1 MTALGNLFAAGWKFL
16 RRTGLYIPLTFL
28 AIMAWRAPHADPHDW
43 DYDEG
48 INLMKVL
55 LVDRGYALYTDI
67 WSDQPPLLTAMLSWW
82 FKPFGPSAA
91 SARILILF
99 FSALILWSLYMATR
113 KSVSEFAAAVAML
126 LLVLSEYYIR
136 LSGAVMVGLP
146 ALALASL
153 AAVILVTGQRGWWRI
168 VLSATIMALALQ
180 TKLFVAA
187 MGPAVGVYLLF
198 DGRAGEIRLGWFK
211 RFLQVIAWGGV
222 LVTVFLAL
230 SLTFQA
236 LRPDML
242 LGTHFGA
249 QTQNQSFF
257 VRESSTF
264 LPNFVKQHVVYLI
277 VASVGVGW
285 AIRRRDLDILFP
297 LTWFGFTWLALMIQR
312 PLWYHHVLL
321 LTLPLAWLCGFG
333 IEVWVRAFQRLG
345 DETMLRNAAWR
356 SGAVLVVTA
365 VVFVAGVLFLPQPFE
380 QRLAVQ
386 MSINR
391 PNYIEPAF
399 QHLRED
405 AAGSASED
413 GQLDFVFTDHPF
425 YAFEAGLPVPP
436 PIAVLSR
443 KTMET
448 GVFTDEALRDVLEAY
463 GPRYVLLERFPNE
476 YSDTFMTLLNQRY
489 ELIYDEIEP
498 ARYYR
503 IKAEYDDGGSQGE
516 TRQ

>member
-1 MTALGNLFAAGWKFL
+1 LTTVFRKAFAAVFGFL
-16 RRTGLYIPLTFL
+16 RRTGLYVPLSFL
-28 AIMAWRAPHADPHDW
+28 AVMAWRAPHTDPRDW

-55 LVDRGYALYTDI
+55 LFDQGYALYTDI

-82 FKPFGPSAA
+82 FKPFGSSAA
-91 SARILILF
+91 SARILILL
-99 FSALILWSLYMATR
+99 FSALILWSLYLATR
-113 KSVSEFAAAVAML
+113 RSVSEFAAALAML

-153 AAVILVTGQRGWWRI
+153 AAAILVTGQRQWWRI
-168 VLSATIMALALQ
+168 VLSAVIMALALQ

-187 MGPAVGVYLLF
+187 MGPAVGIYLLF
-198 DGRAGEIRLGWFK
+198 DSRAGDQRLGWGK
-211 RFLQVIAWGGV
+211 RILQVVAWGGA
-222 LVTVFLAL
+222 LATVFLAL
-230 SLTFQA
+230 SLQFEA

-257 VRESSTF
+257 VLESSTF
-264 LPNFVKQHVVYLI
+264 LPNFVKQHIAYLI
-277 VASVGVGW
+277 VATIGVIW
-285 AIRRRDLDILFP
+285 AIHRRDLDILFP
-297 LTWFGFTWLALMIQR
+297 LTWFSFTLLALMIQR

-321 LTLPLAWLCGFG
+321 LTLPLAWLCAFG
-333 IEVWVRAFQRLG
+333 IEVWVRGFQRLG
-345 DETMLRNAAWR
+345 DEDLSTGSAWR
-356 SGAVLVVTA
+356 RGALLVATA
-365 VVFVAGVLFLPQPFE
+365 VALFATVLFLPEPFE
-380 QRLAVQ
+380 QRLAEQ

-399 QHLRED
+399 QHLRAD
-405 AAGSASED
+405 AD
-413 GQLDFVFTDHPF
+413 GEPDFVFTDHPF

-448 GVFTDEALRDVLEAY
+448 GVITDVALVGVLEEYA
-463 GPRYVLLERFPNE
+463 PRYVLLERFPNE
-476 YSDTFMTLLNQRY
+476 YSDEFRAILEQDY
-489 ELIYDEIEP
+489 DLIYDKIEP
-498 ARYYR
+498 AQYYR
-503 IKAEYDDGGSQGE
+503 LKAENDDN
-516 TRQ
+516 TP